1 MEKYVRTTTKIPAI
15 WTSNALSKFFEFK
28 GGKGVATALGVLFT
42 INWRIGLICLVFALV
57 VMLTSKMVSLGSIAA
72 AVLFPV
78 LTLFMNSNFIVEAS
92 GIKYFIFSLILA
104 LFVIFN
110 HRENL
115 QRIANGTENK
125 LDFSNKN

>member
-1 MEKYVRTTTKIPAI
+1 
-15 WTSNALSKFFEFK
+15 
-28 GGKGVATALGVLFT
+28 
-42 INWRIGLICLVFALV
+42 
-57 VMLTSKMVSLGSIAA
+57 MLTSKMVSLGSIAA

-92 GIKYFIFSLILA
+92 GIKYLIFSLILA

>member
-1 MEKYVRTTTKIPAI
+1 
-15 WTSNALSKFFEFK
+15 
-28 GGKGVATALGVLFT
+28 
-42 INWRIGLICLVFALV
+42 
-57 VMLTSKMVSLGSIAA
+57 
-72 AVLFPV
+72 
-78 LTLFMNSNFIVEAS
+78 MNSNFIVEAS

-125 LDFSNKN
+125 LNFSNKN